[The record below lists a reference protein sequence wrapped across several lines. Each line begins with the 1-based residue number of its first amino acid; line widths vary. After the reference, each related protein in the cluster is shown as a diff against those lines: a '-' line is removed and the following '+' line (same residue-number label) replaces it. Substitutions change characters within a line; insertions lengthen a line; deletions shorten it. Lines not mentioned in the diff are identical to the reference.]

1 MLTNMK
7 LKKEQVGATFFHP
20 DGSIIELN
28 NDSQLLEKVYKVA
41 PSLFEEEEKAKE
53 PKPQKGAK

>member
-1 MLTNMK
+1 MK

-28 NDSQLLEKVYKVA
+28 NDSHLLEKVYKVA
-41 PSLFEEEEKAKE
+41 PSLFEEDEKSKE
-53 PKPQKGAK
+53 PKPQKGTK